1 MHSLYATTKFL
12 AIELVTIAQQ
22 VSWCRI
28 VRKRFDHL
36 VCRPKGRGMLG
47 HIEVNHAAAVM
58 SQHHQ
63 DQQHSKCRRGHG
75 EEIKGG
81 QIRTWLSR
89 KALQVWEGS
98 LQRL

>member
-1 MHSLYATTKFL
+1 
-12 AIELVTIAQQ
+12 
-22 VSWCRI
+22 
-28 VRKRFDHL
+28 
-36 VCRPKGRGMLG
+36 MLG

-81 QIRTWLSR
+81 QILNMVIE

-98 LQRL
+98 LLRLGIIRETVRSETSIPNFGNSP